1 MGGEVARYNPPEDDR
16 EHLLR
21 AVIFPLYVRLTN
33 AQRTDGVQLRSIDST
48 RIGSIRSGRTFFRG
62 KRLHMRHF
70 ASRLTFACTALCLTL
85 TLAHAAC
92 PAGEDLDIQ
101 LRDKEVQRQ
110 LILSGFLAA
119 EIGRA
124 NERLLRG
131 AVVDFRA
138 ANSLPGADQ
147 AILTETECETLKN
160 NNNAVYAFIGFKQV
174 DNPVNQL
181 RMTFPAGL
189 LPPEAKP
196 STESW
201 QEYENPQV
209 SRVGI
214 DVFRVSGRE
223 SSTNSFARG
232 YQSYN
237 ALQLTYVHNSGSEV
251 IAEGAGN
258 RWGSRYYFHN
268 MTFEYQGG
276 QRGIYVRFDM
286 KPPDGFVPPAEIL
299 PAARLEKIKKQMTKL
314 YTGGAADTVQPSEA
328 EIAWSLIARAVFNIM
343 ASDFYDQ
350 NGWVEI
356 TTKNCVFGSQ
366 RRARRGGVRIVF
378 ATTRAIANKDGDM
391 STMFGNHA
399 SDKITFGCVQVN
411 PRVSAHDGTYRGA
424 WRGGARAANA
434 RIKLLSDPIDRS
446 TENYVRI
453 VDTAAAEDATH
464 GLLVI
469 HGYNNSFVE
478 AIQAVAQIA
487 GGADYKGRVYM
498 FSWPSVS
505 QSLRYLQDVDNA
517 EEAEGSLQA
526 FLAAILRDNNI
537 HTLDIVAHSMGSQQL
552 IRVMGSIRS
561 ILDGRRQ
568 EEGSLHLGQV
578 VFAAPDVSAAVFNTK
593 ILTWAKLAQRV
604 TIYTSGGDWVLWLSS
619 FLRGFNDRAGGHTPW
634 GEPLEVNAGNVF
646 VIDKT
651 PPEYDYW
658 KFFKYTHADYVDD
671 KVILNDIQTVITGKP
686 PGDPGKRDLEGKV
699 FKAMPYRGDSKKTY
713 WETLPEGPVAEV
725 KEAVKN
731 TKDAV
736 KDAIKPAIAPPAK
749 APPAAPADVPT
760 GATR

>member
-1 MGGEVARYNPPEDDR
+1 
-16 EHLLR
+16 
-21 AVIFPLYVRLTN
+21 
-33 AQRTDGVQLRSIDST
+33 
-48 RIGSIRSGRTFFRG
+48 
-62 KRLHMRHF
+62 MRHF
-70 ASRLTFACTALCLTL
+70 AALSAFVCAVFCLAANS
-85 TLAHAAC
+85 AHAAC

-124 NERLLRG
+124 NERLLRA
-131 AVVDFRA
+131 AVIDFRA
-138 ANSLPGADQ
+138 ANALPGTDQ
-147 AILTETECETLKN
+147 AILTEPECDALKHN
-160 NNNAVYAFIGFKQV
+160 NDAVYASIGFKQV
-174 DNPVNQL
+174 VNPVNQL
-181 RMTFPAGL
+181 KMTFPAGL

-223 SSTNSFARG
+223 SSTNSFSRG
-232 YQSYN
+232 YMSFS
-237 ALQLTYVHNSGSEV
+237 ALTLTYVHNSGSEV

-268 MTFEYQGG
+268 MTFEFQGG
-276 QRGIYVRFDM
+276 QRGIYIRFDM
-286 KPPDGFVPPAEIL
+286 KPPEGFVPPPEIL
-299 PAARLEKIKKQMTKL
+299 PAARSEKIKKQITKL
-314 YTGGAADTVQPSEA
+314 FTAGAAGATPPTETEV
-328 EIAWSLIARAVFNIM
+328 AWSLIARAVFNIV

-350 NGWVEI
+350 NGWREL

-378 ATTRAIANKDGDM
+378 ATTRAIADKNGDM
-391 STMFGNHA
+391 STMFTNRA

-411 PRVSAHDGTYRGA
+411 PRMTRERSDATYRGA
-424 WRGGARAANA
+424 WRGGARAANS

-464 GLLVI
+464 ALLVI

-478 AIQAVAQIA
+478 ATQAVARIA

-505 QSLRYLQDVDNA
+505 ASLRYLQDVDNA

-568 EEGSLHLGQV
+568 DEGSLHLGQV

-619 FLRGFNDRAGGHTPW
+619 LLRGLNDRAGGHTPW
-634 GEPLEVNAGNVF
+634 GEPLEVSANNVY

-686 PGDPGKRDLEGKV
+686 AGDPSKRDPDGKV
-699 FKAMPYRGDSKKTY
+699 FKAMPYKGDSKKTY
-713 WETLPEGPVAEV
+713 WETLPEGPVAEAT
-725 KEAVKN
+725 E
-731 TKDAV
+731 AV
-736 KDAIKPAIAPPAK
+736 KDARDAVKNAVKPAVN
-749 APPAAPADVPT
+749 PPAAPPSQTAPT
-760 GATR
+760 AQQPAPHPATESTGTTR

>member
-1 MGGEVARYNPPEDDR
+1 
-16 EHLLR
+16 
-21 AVIFPLYVRLTN
+21 
-33 AQRTDGVQLRSIDST
+33 
-48 RIGSIRSGRTFFRG
+48 
-62 KRLHMRHF
+62 MRHF
-70 ASRLTFACTALCLTL
+70 AAPFAFLWAVACL
-85 TLAHAAC
+85 AAASSAQAAC
-92 PAGEDLDIQ
+92 PAGDDLDIQ

-119 EIGRA
+119 EIGRS
-124 NERLLRG
+124 NERMLRA
-131 AVVDFRA
+131 AVLDFRA
-138 ANSLPGADQ
+138 ANSLPGTDQ
-147 AILTETECETLKN
+147 DVLTEAECDTLKN

-174 DNPVNQL
+174 INPVNL
-181 RMTFPAGL
+181 LKMTFPAGL
-189 LPPEAKP
+189 LPAEAKP

-223 SSTNSFARG
+223 SSTNSFSRG

-237 ALQLTYVHNSGSEV
+237 ALSLTYVHNSGSEL
-251 IAEGAGN
+251 IAEGAGS

-276 QRGIYVRFDM
+276 QRGIYIRFDM
-286 KPPDGFVPPAEIL
+286 KPPEGFVPPPEIL
-299 PAARLEKIKKQMTKL
+299 PAARLEKIKKQIAKL
-314 YTGGAADTVQPSEA
+314 YSAGATGAAAPSET
-328 EIAWSLIARAVFNIM
+328 EVAWSLIARAVFNIV

-350 NGWVEI
+350 NGWREL
-356 TTKNCVFGSQ
+356 TTKNCVFGSG

-378 ATTRAIANKDGDM
+378 ATTRALANKDGDM
-391 STMFGNHA
+391 STMFGNTA
-399 SDKITFGCVQVN
+399 SDKMTFGCVLVN
-411 PRVSAHDGTYRGA
+411 PRTAARDNTYRGA

-434 RIKLLSDPIDRS
+434 RIKLISDPIDRS
-446 TENYVRI
+446 AENYVRI

-464 GLLVI
+464 ALLVI

-478 AIQAVAQIA
+478 AMQAAARIA

-619 FLRGFNDRAGGHTPW
+619 LLRGLNDRAGGHTPW
-634 GEPLEVNAGNVF
+634 GEPLSVNASNVF
-646 VIDKT
+646 VIDKS
-651 PPEYDYW
+651 PPEYDFW
-658 KFFKYTHADYVDD
+658 KYFTYTHADYVDD

-686 PGDPGKRDLEGKV
+686 KGDPSKRDPEGKV
-699 FKAMPYRGDSKKTY
+699 FKVMPYKGIANKTY
-713 WETLPEGPVAEV
+713 WATLPEGPMADA
-725 KEAVKN
+725 KEAVREGLQ
-731 TKDAV
+731 
-736 KDAIKPAIAPPAK
+736 
-749 APPAAPADVPT
+749 PAAPPSSTTPTAEQPEPQPATGAT

>member
-1 MGGEVARYNPPEDDR
+1 
-16 EHLLR
+16 
-21 AVIFPLYVRLTN
+21 
-33 AQRTDGVQLRSIDST
+33 
-48 RIGSIRSGRTFFRG
+48 
-62 KRLHMRHF
+62 MRHF
-70 ASRLTFACTALCLTL
+70 AALIVFVCAISSLAAAASP
-85 TLAHAAC
+85 AHAAC
-92 PAGEDLDIQ
+92 PAGDHLDTQ

-124 NERLLRG
+124 NERLLRA
-131 AVVDFRA
+131 AVLDFRA
-138 ANSLPGADQ
+138 ANALPGTDQ
-147 AILTETECETLKN
+147 SLLTEAECDTLKHN
-160 NNNAVYAFIGFKQV
+160 NDAVYAFIGFKQV
-174 DNPVNQL
+174 VNPVNQL
-181 RMTFPAGL
+181 KMTFPAGL

-223 SSTNSFARG
+223 SSTNSFSRG
-232 YQSYN
+232 YMSFN
-237 ALQLTYVHNSGSEV
+237 GLSLTYVHNSGTEV

-276 QRGIYVRFDM
+276 QRGIYIRFDM
-286 KPPDGFVPPAEIL
+286 KPPDGFVPPPEIL
-299 PAARLEKIKKQMTKL
+299 PATRLEKIKKQITKL
-314 YTGGAADTVQPSEA
+314 YTAGAAGAPAPSET
-328 EIAWSLIARAVFNIM
+328 EVAWSLIARAVFNIV

-350 NGWVEI
+350 NGWREL
-356 TTKNCVFGSQ
+356 TTQNCVFGTQ

-391 STMFGNHA
+391 STMFSNGA
-399 SDKITFGCVQVN
+399 SDKITFGCLQVN
-411 PRVSAHDGTYRGA
+411 PRVTSARDATYRGA
-424 WRGGARAANA
+424 WRGGARAANS
-434 RIKLLSDPIDRS
+434 RIKLISDPIDRS

-464 GLLVI
+464 ALLVV

-478 AIQAVAQIA
+478 ATQAVAQIA

-593 ILTWAKLAQRV
+593 ILAWAKLAQRV

-634 GEPLEVNAGNVF
+634 GEPLEVNANNVF

-686 PGDPGKRDLEGKV
+686 AGDPGKRDLEGKL
-699 FKAMPYRGDSKKTY
+699 FKAMTYRGDSKKTY

-725 KEAVKN
+725 KEAVKDAKKAV
-731 TKDAV
+731 TDAV
-736 KDAIKPAIAPPAK
+736 KPAIAPPVNAT
-749 APPAAPADVPT
+749 PATPADVPT